1 MPRLLWSFDLVHF
14 ILPRT
19 KYDGA
24 WSKEGCTLVQQTE
37 EHTTCRCNHLT
48 NFAVLMEVG
57 DTEVRKAKLR
67 YTEASFQYD
76 YPVLFILKHNLVLTF
91 SF

>member
-1 MPRLLWSFDLVHF
+1 
-14 ILPRT
+14 
-19 KYDGA
+19 
-24 WSKEGCTLVQQTE
+24 
-37 EHTTCRCNHLT
+37 
-48 NFAVLMEVG
+48 MEVG

-76 YPVLFILKHNLVLTF
+76 YPLLFILKHNLVLTF